1 MDSKTKPPPQHVFIC
16 FFIVRLQEDGTFT
29 REWTYPKDGCTDK
42 EFKQYQNFCF
52 PIAQTGN
59 PNDLKSQH
67 FTFMLTDIETNRKYG
82 FCKMID
88 SNIAN
93 GKLCY
98 CFLSEYSWF
107 EIFYKCL
114 NCVCTVHMRND
125 INTLHS
131 IIEKFY
137 QLPIPK
143 ANEIVSLSTSLTFSV
158 PDETA
163 LPSIPENRNMMEYLS
178 AINTKNMIDIYA
190 AFMFERRIIFT
201 SSNLS
206 VISGCIFASESLLQP
221 LAWQHIFIPLLHR
234 HIIDYCTAPMP
245 FIIGMHSSLYKTIE
259 GTQTIDGVVVVN
271 IDENVVYSPYDDT
284 HKLPGDALSYLRSQ
298 LGKPNVSVGSNLSH
312 AFLRTQAT
320 LFGGYRAAL
329 RFRMGETIS
338 FHEDKFISS
347 FKPGGRRS
355 FAEELIHLQSF
366 RQFIDHRLH
375 VLNKGI
381 GFHDSFEKE
390 VSELHEE
397 TDYATMYKEW
407 ISRKRTEMLY
417 DIKTNMKNAKSS
429 AKQSMKDMKNAWKS
443 TPKDNI
449 TSREHSLRENISSA
463 RPPRP
468 PRPPPPQKKTV
479 TRFKMID
486 SDEPDI
492 AKKPE
497 PVHLDAPTKT
507 NINEL
512 LIDLSFDPS
521 SVKDVESP
529 NDASQSWIDIGSN
542 MNRTQSGSG
551 DDWAQEIIRNFDQ
564 SMSPIGGSSSTFQI
578 PNGFQDLTAKSS
590 STTEASVDSSSN
602 TNSADALLIS
612 FD

>member
-1 MDSKTKPPPQHVFIC
+1 
-16 FFIVRLQEDGTFT
+16 
-29 REWTYPKDGCTDK
+29 
-42 EFKQYQNFCF
+42 
-52 PIAQTGN
+52 
-59 PNDLKSQH
+59 
-67 FTFMLTDIETNRKYG
+67 MLTDIDTSRKYG

-88 SNIAN
+88 SNN

-125 INTLHS
+125 TNTLHS

-137 QLPIPK
+137 QLPVPK

-206 VISGCIFASESLLQP
+206 VISGCVFASENLLQP
-221 LAWQHIFIPLLHR
+221 LSWEHIFIPLLHR
-234 HIIDYCTAPMP
+234 HIVDYCTAPMP
-245 FIIGMHSSLYKTIE
+245 YVIGMHSSLYKTIE
-259 GTQTIDGVVVVN
+259 GTQIVDDVVIVN
-271 IDENVVYSPYDDT
+271 IDENVVHSPYDDA
-284 HKLPGDALSYLRSQ
+284 HKLPSDAVNYLRSQ
-298 LGKPNVSVGSNLSH
+298 IGKPNVSVGSNLSH

-355 FAEELIHLQSF
+355 FAEELINLQSF
-366 RQFIDHRLH
+366 RQFIDKRLH
-375 VLNKGI
+375 MLNNGI
-381 GFHDSFEKE
+381 GFNDAFERE

-407 ISRKRTEMLY
+407 ISRKRTEVLY
-417 DIKTNMKNAKSS
+417 DLKTNMKNARTS

-443 TPKDNI
+443 APKETTGISNKAL
-449 TSREHSLRENISSA
+449 SLRENISSA

-479 TRFKMID
+479 TRFRMID

-492 AKKPE
+492 ASKQE
-497 PVHLDAPTKT
+497 PVHLNAPTES
-507 NINEL
+507 NIDEL
-512 LIDLSFDPS
+512 LIDLSFDSIPA
-521 SVKDVESP
+521 KDGKSP
-529 NDASQSWIDIGSN
+529 NNQAQSWVDVTPNAG
-542 MNRTQSGSG
+542 RTLSGSG
-551 DDWAQEIIRNFDQ
+551 DDWAQEMIRNFDQ
-564 SMSPIGGSSSTFQI
+564 SMSPVGGSGSSFQI
-578 PNGFQDLTAKSS
+578 ANGYLDLADKSTPAADTSNS
-590 STTEASVDSSSN
+590 SASN
-602 TNSADALLIS
+602 TAASADALLIS